1 MGTQTC
7 VCRASAWDAWASAT
21 PPSDSTPPAEE
32 ILEGMNEAVRQG
44 KARYIGIANVYAY
57 QLAKMN
63 ALAEKPP
70 SLTQV
75 FSKS

>member
-1 MGTQTC
+1 MGTQTY
-7 VCRASAWDAWASAT
+7 VCHASAWAVWASAT

-32 ILEGMNEAVRQG
+32 ILEGMNETVRQG

-70 SLTQV
+70 SLSQGLPKV
-75 FSKS
+75 

>member
-1 MGTQTC
+1 
-7 VCRASAWDAWASAT
+7 
-21 PPSDSTPPAEE
+21 
-32 ILEGMNEAVRQG
+32 MNEAVRQG